1 MPLFL
6 RKEDLDSWMVVL
18 TINSDV
24 NDDFTGVHM
33 IRQTDSVNLIGSLIE
48 FVSTKRLV
56 I

>member
-24 NDDFTGVHM
+24 NDDFSWVHM
-33 IRQTDSVNLIGSLIE
+33 IHQTDSVNLIGSLIE

>member
-18 TINSDV
+18 TINSNV
-24 NDDFTGVHM
+24 NDDFSWVHM
-33 IRQTDSVNLIGSLIE
+33 IHQIDSVNLIGSLLE